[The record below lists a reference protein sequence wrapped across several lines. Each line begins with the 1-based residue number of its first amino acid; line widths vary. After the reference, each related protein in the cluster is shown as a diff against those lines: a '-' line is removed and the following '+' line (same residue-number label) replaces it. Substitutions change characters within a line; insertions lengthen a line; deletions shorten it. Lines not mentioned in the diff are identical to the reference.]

1 MQIERSNNRAVCSIK
16 PFVIP
21 LKCVLFFSKATNGTY
36 GSAVLFSLIKTEKET
51 NLDPCRYL
59 TWVLKEAP
67 KRSCSDPDR
76 AQTLTPQNTPPDCR

>member
-16 PFVIP
+16 PFVIH

-51 NLDPCRYL
+51 NLDPYRYL
-59 TWVLKEAP
+59 PRVPKEVP
-67 KRSCSDPDR
+67 KRNCSDSNC
-76 AQTLTPQNTPPDCR
+76 AQTLTPQNAPPDCR